1 MIIGGK
7 TSHRRLTFDA
17 LSIGGTIGGPKKIQR
32 TYSRLLSIKLH
43 ADVVE
48 SARIVAAYRGQT
60 MADVIGDLVR
70 PLLKKLERDE
80 HAKRNRKADTE

>member
-1 MIIGGK
+1 MP
-7 TSHRRLTFDA
+7 SLLVEPSVA
-17 LSIGGTIGGPKKIQR
+17 PKKSKEP
-32 TYSRLLSIKLH
+32 TPALLSIKLH